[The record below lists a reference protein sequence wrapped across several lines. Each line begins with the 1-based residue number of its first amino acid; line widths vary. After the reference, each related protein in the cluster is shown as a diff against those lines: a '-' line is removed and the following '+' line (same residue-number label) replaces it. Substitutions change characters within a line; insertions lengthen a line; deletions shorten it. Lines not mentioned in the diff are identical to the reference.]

1 MQFSS
6 PTLTNVTIT
15 GNTAEYFEG
24 GGMHLLDSSNPTL
37 INSIIS
43 NNNPESIDLSGDEE
57 PIITYSNIEG
67 GWEGEGN
74 IDANP
79 LFINSEEG
87 NFLLQTIELG
97 YNNNSPCKGTGENG
111 TDMGAFSNVI
121 P

>member
-1 MQFSS
+1 MSF
-6 PTLTNVTIT
+6 
-15 GNTAEYFEG
+15 
-24 GGMHLLDSSNPTL
+24 
-37 INSIIS
+37 
-43 NNNPESIDLSGDEE
+43 
-57 PIITYSNIEG
+57 PIITFSFNPRRRSSFPSKEALIKTREVSWKEAEERKLSVLSAILEIPRRSCVISASFSDIKG
-67 GWEGEGN
+67 GFEGEGN